1 MINHLLQKL
10 LAEKY
15 YRENTGFFLI
25 LVLVL
30 FGLFTPKSHL
40 DLANI
45 AALSPVFLLLAYFLP
60 WTLYTLKTLFYV
72 SSQLKKE
79 ENSFFLAFR
88 LFSVSSQIGAFVKVQ
103 FVLLQPVL
111 FFALLIL
118 WRAFLLHGYASI
130 LLICLFL
137 IAALFLPALFWLRQI
152 RNPSDKSIGLSFRL
166 PAFFRFPRGHSFYFL
181 RKLLHHEPA
190 LFFITKML
198 SGFLLLGSIALIRTD
213 SYDERLISLAILL
226 AGFAHLGLSE
236 IFYQFEWEL
245 PLLKNLPWTNGKRF
259 STQLFSWLPVLAP
272 EFVMLWRSLPS
283 EYGWIYWISAPF
295 FLLSLPYFLSAFRF
309 FSGEI
314 QKNSERILPITFFGT
329 GFAIMYKTPV
339 LALAGIFLLTSF
351 FLIQRYYLSS
361 EPRVN
366 LNAKVKM
373 IL

>member
-1 MINHLLQKL
+1 MLNHMLQKL
-10 LAEKY
+10 LVEKY
-15 YRENTGFFLI
+15 YRENSGFFL
-25 LVLVL
+25 VLGLIL

-88 LFSVSSQIGAFVKVQ
+88 LFPVSSQIGAFVKVQ
-103 FVLLQPVL
+103 FLLVQPVL
-111 FFALLIL
+111 VFALLIL

-166 PAFFRFPRGHSFYFL
+166 PAFFRFPSGHSFYFL
-181 RKLLHHEPA
+181 RKLLHQEPA
-190 LFFITKML
+190 LFFITKLL

-226 AGFAHLGLSE
+226 AGFAHLGLTE
-236 IFYQFEWEL
+236 IFQQFEWEM
-245 PLLKNLPWTNGKRF
+245 PLLRNLPWSTGKRF
-259 STQLFSWLPVLAP
+259 SMQLISWLPILAP
-272 EFVMLWRSLPS
+272 EFIMLWRSLPL
-283 EYGWIYWISAPF
+283 EFGWIYWISAPF
-295 FLLSLPYFLSAFRF
+295 FLLSLPFFLSAFRF
-309 FSGEI
+309 FSGGN
-314 QKNSERILPITFFGT
+314 QKTSERILPLSFFGA

-351 FLIQRYYLSS
+351 FLIQRYFLSN

-366 LNAKVKM
+366 LDT
-373 IL
+373 